1 MFNHTFKNGH
11 TTVCE
16 YIKPDTSKTQ
26 RFTVLYTHGFCS
38 DPWGRKPE
46 AVKSWCIEHGYGFF
60 RWEVAGH
67 GSDAARFKDT
77 TINTYKEQIFEI
89 IDDIIEGDIV
99 VGGASMGGMM
109 SLIAAINYPKRIKG
123 LFSLAAAPDFLVRFI
138 EKYFNDEAKVHLEK
152 FGYVEYTN
160 NDFTYIVTKD
170 MIESGY
176 QNLLLD
182 KDVIDFKGKVVLI
195 QGTEDASVDWK
206 LAPYIASKL
215 TSNDV
220 KVVLLKGGNHRLNRD
235 EDIYEIRAALDDFAV
250 NLIK

>member
-11 TTVCE
+11 TTICE

-46 AVKSWCIEHGYGFF
+46 AVKSWCVEHGYGFF

-67 GSDAARFKDT
+67 GSDVSRFKET

-89 IDDIIEGDIV
+89 IDNLIDGDIV
-99 VGGASMGGMM
+99 VAGASMGGML
-109 SLIAAINYPKRIKG
+109 SLIAGINYPNRVKG
-123 LFSLAAAPDFLVRFI
+123 ILGLAAAPDFLIRFI
-138 EKYFNDEAKVHLEK
+138 KKYFNEEAKLHLEK

-160 NDFTYIVTKD
+160 NDFTYVVTKD

-182 KDVIDFKGKVVLI
+182 KDIIDFDGKVILI
-195 QGTEDASVDWK
+195 QGMIDASVNWE
-206 LAPYIASKL
+206 LAPFIASKL
-215 TSNDV
+215 STQDV
-220 KVVLLKGGNHRLNRD
+220 KVVLLKDSNHRLNRD
-235 EDIYEIRAALDDFAV
+235 EDIHEIVAALDDFAN
-250 NLIK
+250 NLNK